1 MEGGGGG
8 VRFTGPGDWVTLD
21 GVAKG
26 TSGFDLGN
34 GTVRVIGARMD
45 SAHHTDAYF
54 ADELGLG
61 ANGASR
67 VTNLGN
73 YSGNPSFV
81 GYVGEVIAY
90 DRELSDNEMKQV
102 ENYLVAK
109 WKDASWT
116 EGNPPTESEQGLAGG
131 TLSVASGASAT
142 VASGMSVGFLS
153 GAGTLVGDV
162 TADGFDVTV
171 KPDGTTDTLTVNG
184 TVTLDGTAYLR
195 ANNPENLQNGVF
207 GTFLQATGI
216 VGRFADSNLEKPN
229 GWLVTSTKAQV
240 FRSSGTVL
248 IFR

>member
-1 MEGGGGG
+1 M
-8 VRFTGPGDWVTLD
+8 TLD

-54 ADELGLG
+54 TDELGLG
-61 ANGASR
+61 ANEATR

-81 GYVGEVIAY
+81 GFVGEVIAY
-90 DRELSDNEMKQV
+90 DRALSDNEMKQV
-102 ENYLVAK
+102 ENYLIAK

-195 ANNPENLQNGVF
+195 VNNPENLQNGVF

-216 VGRFADSNLEKPN
+216 VGTFAGSNLEKPN
-229 GWLVTSTKAQV
+229 GWSVSSTTARV